1 MQKAQ
6 LANAS
11 YQKYITVLE
20 AELAIWRAGGKVE
33 AADWAASNKPNSSV
47 SAPKKTPA
55 SPPPSSTAS
64 NSRSMTPVVP
74 ALEGLKSDLESRP
87 ATPTVVALEKDEREE
102 FLRREN
108 ELSDLLAE
116 KEAALATAEKLVKE
130 LKEELVYLKEVEITL
145 NKVQSLFSVQSH
157 HQY

>member
-1 MQKAQ
+1 
-6 LANAS
+6 
-11 YQKYITVLE
+11 
-20 AELAIWRAGGKVE
+20 
-33 AADWAASNKPNSSV
+33 
-47 SAPKKTPA
+47 
-55 SPPPSSTAS
+55 
-64 NSRSMTPVVP
+64 MTPVVP